1 MADMEMNWSQE
12 RANSSVGGAP
22 LPPVQTREPHRVVS
36 EGYRRLATIERDP
49 AIPHGVAGATAGN
62 REAEDGPM
70 GDLPTNIAWTA
81 HELRGPLLGIRAAID
96 HVVSVLG
103 SGREA
108 EELMRAR
115 RELDRL
121 SELVGAILRL
131 STEGDATYLQNAD
144 LVEVVQ
150 EAVDSVSL
158 ETESEPA
165 VVVSSGQVR
174 ADIDPPQLRTAVANL
189 VRNAIAYSGEAESVV
204 VTVSRRGDSA
214 TIVVHDRGPGPD
226 PSDRERI
233 FEPFVRG
240 ANAPGNPGGSG
251 LGLYLTRRIVAAHGG
266 FVNASTADGRSAF
279 RVELPLGMDGRQ
291 ASAS

>member
-1 MADMEMNWSQE
+1 MNWSQE
-12 RANSSVGGAP
+12 RANGSAGGAP

-36 EGYRRLATIERDP
+36 EGYRRVATIERDP
-49 AIPHGVAGATAGN
+49 AIPDGEAGATAGN
-62 REAEDGPM
+62 READGPM
-70 GDLPTNIAWTA
+70 GDLPMNIAWTA

-108 EELMRAR
+108 EVLMRTR

-131 STEGDATYLQNAD
+131 STEGDATCLQNAD

-189 VRNAIAYSGEAESVV
+189 VRNAIAYSGKAEPVV

-240 ANAPGNPGGSG
+240 PNAPGNPPGSG

-279 RVELPLGMDGRQ
+279 RVELPLGMDGRR